1 MTDAFLLVMR
11 ANNLKISAAV
21 ALFVAAVP
29 VMALQPA
36 SRDLTPQFVTA
47 GVTVEGFR
55 AVEVG
60 GVLVL
65 RGRTTDPA
73 VAEQTTAIAQSLG
86 YARVANLIQVVQVAD
101 DARIERT
108 AERKLAYYR
117 GLEGT
122 QIAIDSTNGVVK
134 LTGKVSNELQK
145 DMAASIVRNIDG
157 VRSVQ
162 VALQR

>member
-1 MTDAFLLVMR
+1 MTDAFSMVMR
-11 ANNLKISAAV
+11 ANNLKISVAV

-36 SRDLTPQFVTA
+36 SRDITPQFVTA
-47 GVTVEGFR
+47 GVTVEGLR

-60 GVLVL
+60 GIVVL

-73 VAEQTTAIAQSLG
+73 VAQQAAAIAEALG
-86 YARVANLIQVVQVAD
+86 YARVANLIQVVEVAD
-101 DARIERT
+101 DARIERM
-108 AERKLAYYR
+108 AERRLAFYR
-117 GLEGT
+117 GLQGT
-122 QIAIDSTNGVVK
+122 QIAVDSTNGVVR

-145 DMAASIVRNIDG
+145 DMAASLVRNIDG

>member
-1 MTDAFLLVMR
+1 MADAFYPVMR
-11 ANNLKISAAV
+11 ANNLKISVAV
-21 ALFVAAVP
+21 ALFLMAVP

-36 SRDLTPQFVTA
+36 SHDVTAQLVTA
-47 GVTVEGFR
+47 GVAVQDLR

-60 GVLVL
+60 GIVVL

-73 VAEQTTAIAQSLG
+73 AAQQAATIAATLG
-86 YARVANLIQVVQVAD
+86 YARVANLIQVLEVAD

-108 AERKLAYYR
+108 AERRLATYR
-117 GLEGT
+117 GLDGT
-122 QIAIDSTNGVVK
+122 QIAVDSTNGVLR

-145 DMAASIVRNIDG
+145 DMAASLVRNIDG
-157 VRSVQ
+157 VRGVQ

>member
-1 MTDAFLLVMR
+1 MLFITVMR
-11 ANNLKISAAV
+11 ANNLKISV
-21 ALFVAAVP
+21 ALAFLLTAVP

-36 SRDLTPQFVTA
+36 SHDVTSQFVTA
-47 GVTVEGFR
+47 GVTVEGLR

-60 GVLVL
+60 GIVVL
-65 RGRTTDPA
+65 RGRTNDPA
-73 VAEQTTAIAQSLG
+73 VAQQAAAIAEALG
-86 YARVANLIQVVQVAD
+86 YARVANLIQVLEVAD

-108 AERKLAYYR
+108 AERRLAYYR

-122 QIAIDSTNGVVK
+122 QIAVDSTNGVVR
-134 LTGKVSNELQK
+134 LTGKVANELQK
-145 DMAASIVRNIDG
+145 DMAASLVRNIDG